1 MSHQQKTE
9 WNSNNY
15 ILGWSYIIIN
25 IMEEKHKQNGIL
37 LKKETLKGNAKCHY
51 LHISIHIINIITNI
65 KATPPPN
72 MYR

>member
-1 MSHQQKTE
+1 
-9 WNSNNY
+9 
-15 ILGWSYIIIN
+15 
-25 IMEEKHKQNGIL
+25 MEEKHKQNGIL

-72 MYR
+72 MYRFKYFVYIWKTKILRKG